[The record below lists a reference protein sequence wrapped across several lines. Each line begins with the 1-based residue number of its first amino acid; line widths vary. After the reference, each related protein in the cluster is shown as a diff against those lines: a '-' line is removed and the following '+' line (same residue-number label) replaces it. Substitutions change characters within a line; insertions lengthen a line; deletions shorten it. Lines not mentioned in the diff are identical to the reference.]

1 MSWEAN
7 GKGKGHNIQHRES
20 HLSEHISE
28 IIKTFS
34 PQTITAYSRH
44 HVLPLSSSIALLLWA
59 GISSCLSCQGLVTM
73 WFWPILVLWP
83 SYNIVSIKESKYI
96 LLAAISPWVKL
107 GQHLQEVG
115 YKALVEE
122 RSNCHDCPWHCIL
135 NLDES
140 SQIKVHGER
149 WWAHIWNSHC

>member
-1 MSWEAN
+1 M
-7 GKGKGHNIQHRES
+7 
-20 HLSEHISE
+20 
-28 IIKTFS
+28 
-34 PQTITAYSRH
+34 
-44 HVLPLSSSIALLLWA
+44 
-59 GISSCLSCQGLVTM
+59 SSCLSCQGLVTM
-73 WFWPILVLWP
+73 RFWPIPVLWP

-140 SQIKVHGER
+140 SQRFMVSDGEPVYEILIASKASFRQILIVHHVVIHLIVLKLKFQAA
-149 WWAHIWNSHC
+149 W